1 VKLRLVIT
9 ATLGLALGA
18 YLVLSIGWN
27 TVWSAAM
34 AAGAGG
40 FSILCVYALALMAV
54 LGAAWYV
61 LSAEGISRLRPFV
74 WGRMVRDSA
83 SEVLPFTQLGGIV
96 LGTRAAIVLGIPRP
110 LVLASTV
117 ADITSE
123 VFAQIAYIALG
134 AIIFSSLAIPTSFG
148 ASLANIVWIGLALLV
163 IAGTLLLA
171 LQRYGSRILG
181 RLLSRIVPGAIG
193 AAATV
198 GDSLRLIYRSRLR
211 FALAFSIHWVG
222 WIASALGTWI
232 AFRLTGAR
240 ISFSSAIALDSFACA
255 VRSAVVFVPS
265 ALGVQE
271 ATYAFLAP
279 LFGVGAEFGL
289 AVSLLKR
296 ARDIAIG
303 VPILLIWQAIEGRHA
318 LAESTAN

>member
-1 VKLRLVIT
+1 VKLRLVII

-18 YLVLSIGWN
+18 YLLFALGWN
-27 TVWSAAM
+27 TVWSAAV
-34 AAGAGG
+34 AAGVGG
-40 FSILCVYALALMAV
+40 FSILCAYALALMAV
-54 LGAAWYV
+54 LGTAWYV
-61 LSAEGISRLRPFV
+61 LSAERISRLHTFV

-83 SEVLPFTQLGGIV
+83 TEVLPFSSLGGVV
-96 LGTRAAIVLGIPRP
+96 LGTRVAIVLGIPRP
-110 LVLASTV
+110 LALASTI

-134 AIIFSSLAIPTSFG
+134 AIIFSSLATHTSFA
-148 ASLANIVWIGLALLV
+148 ASVAKIIWISLTFLV
-163 IAGTLLLA
+163 AAGIFLLA

-181 RLLSRIVPGAIG
+181 RLLSRVVPGAIG
-193 AAATV
+193 AAASV
-198 GDSLRLIYRSRLR
+198 GDALRLIYRSRAR
-211 FALAFSIHWVG
+211 FALSFSLHCLG

-240 ISFSSAIALDSFACA
+240 INLSSAIVLDGFAGA
-255 VRSAVVFVPS
+255 VRSAAVIVPGG
-265 ALGVQE
+265 LGVQE

-303 VPILLIWQAIEGRHA
+303 IPVLLIWQAIEGRNA
-318 LAESTAN
+318 LAQPSAV